1 MMKVLFSLQF
11 EEASIIGIFGI
22 FFILN
27 FFFLSQYP
35 FNVKK
40 KKKKKNHVMTLL
52 DLLFSFIPI
61 SHAYHCLVLLHQ
73 SICMLT

>member
-40 KKKKKNHVMTLL
+40 KKKKKKL
-52 DLLFSFIPI
+52 S
-61 SHAYHCLVLLHQ
+61 
-73 SICMLT
+73 